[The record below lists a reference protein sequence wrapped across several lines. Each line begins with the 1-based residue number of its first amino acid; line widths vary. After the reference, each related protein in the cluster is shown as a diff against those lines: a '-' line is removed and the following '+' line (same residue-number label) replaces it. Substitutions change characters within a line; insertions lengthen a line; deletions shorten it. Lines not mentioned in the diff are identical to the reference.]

1 MLLNCDNFKQEL
13 GKALVAVVAGLEK
26 VIAGLMRK

>member
-1 MLLNCDNFKQEL
+1 MLLNCGNFKP
-13 GKALVAVVAGLEK
+13 GKALVAVEAGLEK